1 MVQLVRQNAVTPPV
15 PRQKINTAPGHDP
28 ADERVRGRPERCLN
42 AFLRHVGEPFH
53 VIKAAA
59 ADDSNRGFTHESA
72 IETKALREW
81 KAKCRN
87 LVSKHAVAGSS
98 LARKA
103 GAILIPSAFV
113 IPSAVEEWSGLGSRD
128 IGGRA
133 EGRVSGQ
140 RTSQSLT
147 ISLSQ
152 QYCEMSRL
160 RST

>member
-1 MVQLVRQNAVTPPV
+1 MRGNPFAKT
-15 PRQKINTAPGHDP
+15 
-28 ADERVRGRPERCLN
+28 RVGRAL
-42 AFLRHVGEPFH
+42 AG
-53 VIKAAA
+53 
-59 ADDSNRGFTHESA
+59 A